1 MKPSIL
7 ARQVSGAPLSFDVNV
22 SFLINNQF
30 WAGAFTR
37 NFQTYGLMAQF
48 DFMEAYKIVYSFE
61 ILGNNFSGSGLPT
74 HEIILSA
81 DIALFSHQDV
91 YRRFF

>member
-1 MKPSIL
+1 M
-7 ARQVSGAPLSFDVNV
+7 
-22 SFLINNQF
+22 F
-30 WAGAFTR
+30 WLGPFTR

-48 DFMEAYKIVYSFE
+48 DFLEAYKIGYSFE
-61 ILGNNFSGSGLPT
+61 LLGQQFAGSNQLS

-81 DIALFSHQDV
+81 DLAIFSHQDV